1 MHLLNLAE
9 NVFLRQTTSVIPYSI
24 LLQIRQIWPWR
35 YGEELKDFFVFCQDL
50 LNINAPEQYCASIEP
65 GRKCLFAP
73 NHISHPIQYI
83 TSNSA
88 NLTLTVWWRVEGF
101 FCFLPRFIK
110 YKRSRTIL
118 CIYWTWQKIS
128 PGPPGGL
135 RCPQLS
141 EFDLYA
147 CRRAQACGW
156 TIRSTAVL

>member
-1 MHLLNLAE
+1 MCIYCGRK
-9 NVFLRQTTSVIPYSI
+9 FLRQTTSVIPYSI

-83 TSNSA
+83 TSNSK
-88 NLTLTVWWRVEGF
+88 TVWWRVEGF

-118 CIYWTWQKIS
+118 CIYWTWQKMS
-128 PGPPGGL
+128 FCAKPHQSSHTVYYFKFGKFGL
-135 RCPQLS
+135 DGMVKSWRIFLFS
-141 EFDLYA
+141 AKIY
-147 CRRAQACGW
+147 
-156 TIRSTAVL
+156 